1 MLKNLRNKLKESVL
15 SVLPVTIIVL
25 VLYFVGLVPLT
36 STEIAAFAVSAVF
49 LVLGIA
55 LFTMGADMAMTPMGE
70 FMGSGL
76 IKRRNLGLLLIL
88 SLTVG
93 VLITVAEP
101 DLWVLAKQVKAV
113 INDIV
118 LIACVGVGVGVL
130 LMIGIVKIVFKRD
143 LTMLLLFFYLL
154 LFCMAAVLFERG
166 NGHYLSM
173 AFDSGGVTTGPITVP
188 FIMAF
193 GVGIAGTLGGKRSH
207 ENSFGLIALC
217 SVGPILAVLVLSSAA
232 NNDLV
237 YTLADYSIASYLGK
251 HFFATL
257 GGVALEV
264 TAALSLILLF
274 FVILQVT
281 VLRLPR
287 KMLVRI
293 FIGIIYTFVGLVVFL
308 TAVKIGFMPVGFLIG
323 RHLADNQPLLCI
335 FGFVLGLVVVFAEPA
350 VQVLNR
356 QVETITAGTVTKRSM
371 LVAMCIGVGI
381 SICLS
386 MVRIIYG
393 FSILYYLIPGYI
405 ISLALSFFVP
415 RIYTA
420 IAFDSGG
427 VASGPLT
434 SGFILPLAIGACSV
448 IGGENSVLS
457 TGFGIVAMVALTP
470 LITIQLLGF
479 RAIIA
484 ARVRERIVLQRILA
498 ADDEQIIQ
506 FM

>member
-1 MLKNLRNKLKESVL
+1 MLKNLRNKLKEAVL
-15 SVLPVTIIVL
+15 SVLPVTAIVL
-25 VLYFVGLVPLT
+25 VLYFLGLVPLNT
-36 STEIAAFAVSAVF
+36 TEIVAFVVSGVF

-76 IKRRNLGLLLIL
+76 IKRRNLGLLMVL
-88 SLTVG
+88 SLAVG
-93 VLITVAEP
+93 ILITVAEP

-118 LIACVGVGVGVL
+118 LIACVGAGVGVL

-143 LTMLLLFFYLL
+143 LTTILLFFYLL
-154 LFCMAAVLFERG
+154 LFCFATILLERG
-166 NGHYLSM
+166 NGGFLAM

-193 GVGIAGTLGGKRSH
+193 GIGIAGSLGGKRSN

-217 SVGPILAVLVLSSAA
+217 SVGPILAVLALSTGADHTLA
-232 NNDLV
+232 
-237 YTLADYSIASYLGK
+237 YTLSDYSISSYLGS
-251 HFFATL
+251 HFFSTL
-257 GGVALEV
+257 GGVMLEV

-274 FVILQVT
+274 FIILQLT

-287 KMLVRI
+287 KLLVRI

-308 TAVKIGFMPVGFLIG
+308 TAVKIGFLPVGFLIG
-323 RHLADNQPLLCI
+323 QNLADNQPLLCI
-335 FGFVLGLVVVFAEPA
+335 FGFILGLVVVFAEPA

-371 LVAMCIGVGI
+371 LIAMCIGVGV

-386 MVRIIYG
+386 MIRIIYG

-405 ISLALSFFVP
+405 ISLLLSFFVP

-434 SGFILPLAIGACSV
+434 SGFILPLSIGACSA
-448 IGGENSVLS
+448 IAGEQAVLS
-457 TGFGIVAMVALTP
+457 TGFGIVAMVAMTP

-484 ARVRERIVLQRILA
+484 AKVRERIALKRILD
-498 ADDEQIIQ
+498 ADDEQVIQ